1 MNNVVVNLFFMKKIL
16 LSLFLSLMAYTGF
29 SQTYK
34 ILISYDAN
42 GNRIKRERVCV
53 GCSAPIM
60 ALTQKVSNG
69 VSLYPNPANTQ
80 CFVQVPLE
88 WLANESQCKIIVT
101 DATGKMMQTLNVTQ
115 TLSTL
120 NFTGYADATYLV
132 TIFVGSERK
141 FSEKVAK
148 LTP

>member
-1 MNNVVVNLFFMKKIL
+1 MNHNFLKLF
-16 LSLFLSLMAYTGF
+16 LSLFLSFMAYTGF

>member
-1 MNNVVVNLFFMKKIL
+1 MKKIL
-16 LSLFLSLMAYTGF
+16 LSILLSLMAYTGF

-53 GCSAPIM
+53 GCPSPIM
-60 ALTQKVSNG
+60 ALNQKVSNG
-69 VSLYPNPANTQ
+69 VSLYPNPANVQ

-88 WLANESQCKIIVT
+88 WLANESQCRIIVT
-101 DATGKMMQTLNVTQ
+101 DATGKMMQTLKVSE

-120 NFTGYADATYLV
+120 NFGGYADATYLV
-132 TIFVGSERK
+132 TVLLGNEKK
-141 FSEKVAK
+141 FSEKLVK

>member
-1 MNNVVVNLFFMKKIL
+1 MKKIL
-16 LSLFLSLMAYTGF
+16 LSILLSLMAYTGF

-53 GCSAPIM
+53 GCPSPIM
-60 ALTQKVSNG
+60 ALGQKVSNG
-69 VSLYPNPANTQ
+69 VSLYPNPANVQ

-88 WLANESQCKIIVT
+88 WLANEGQCRIIVT
-101 DATGKMMQTLNVTQ
+101 DATGKMMQTLKVSE

-120 NFTGYADATYLV
+120 NFSGYADATYLV
-132 TIFVGSERK
+132 TVLLGNEKK
-141 FSEKVAK
+141 FSEKLVK